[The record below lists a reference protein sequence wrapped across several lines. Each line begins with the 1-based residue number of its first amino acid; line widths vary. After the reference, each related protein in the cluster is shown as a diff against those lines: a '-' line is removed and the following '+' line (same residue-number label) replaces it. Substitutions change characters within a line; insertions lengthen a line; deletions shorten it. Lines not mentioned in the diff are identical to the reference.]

1 MWGEVLRGL
10 LRRRQIRQPAR
21 ILLRTPSSIVLAAVP
36 DRGENFTMR
45 AFGNLLVA
53 ALIIAG
59 IYYLYVRRF
68 PTASDGTA
76 PTQAIL
82 LTAVKSD
89 LLQIAQG
96 ERKYMALNSRCASFE
111 ELISS
116 RTILMERAAE
126 RGGYTYTIEWSR
138 ADLTINARHAPSP
151 GDPSI
156 PYPTIQGEQTLQIRQ

>member
-1 MWGEVLRGL
+1 
-10 LRRRQIRQPAR
+10 
-21 ILLRTPSSIVLAAVP
+21 
-36 DRGENFTMR
+36 MR
-45 AFGNLLVA
+45 AFGRLLVA

-59 IYYLYVRRF
+59 IYYFYVRRL

-126 RGGYTYTIEWSR
+126 RGGYTYTIECSG
-138 ADLTINARHAPSP
+138 ADFTVTARHPPIP
-151 GDPSI
+151 GDSSI
-156 PYPTIQGEQTLQIRQ
+156 RYPTIHVDQTLQIRETE